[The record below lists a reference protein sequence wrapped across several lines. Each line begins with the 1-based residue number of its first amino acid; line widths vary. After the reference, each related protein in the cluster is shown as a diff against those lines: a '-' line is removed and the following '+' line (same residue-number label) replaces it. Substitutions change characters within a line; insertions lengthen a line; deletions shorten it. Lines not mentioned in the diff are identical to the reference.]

1 MAKSTTGSR
10 TPRALGAGLDDC
22 GQSKTFMTSPK
33 TLTPR
38 FSICVYCA
46 SRIGSG
52 PDFAAAAVQIGTW
65 IGRQRG
71 RLVFGGGRAGLM
83 GVLADA
89 ALAAGAP
96 VVGVIPRALV
106 EREHAHRGCTELRVV
121 ETMDERKRQ
130 MAERSDCF
138 LALPGG
144 IGTLEEFFETWSWYA
159 LGYHHKPLGL
169 LNLNGYYDGL
179 IRFLH
184 DCVDHGLMN
193 DRQMQLVRID
203 SDWRALL
210 EKLRDARQTSPAS

>member
-1 MAKSTTGSR
+1 MTAR
-10 TPRALGAGLDDC
+10 HTPPF
-22 GQSKTFMTSPK
+22 S
-33 TLTPR
+33 
-38 FSICVYCA
+38 FSICIYCA
-46 SRIGSG
+46 SRRGSD
-52 PDFAAAAVQIGTW
+52 PNFATVAAQVGTW
-65 IGRQRG
+65 IGQQHG

-89 ALAAGAP
+89 VLAAGAP

-159 LGYHHKPLGL
+159 LGYHQKPLGL
-169 LNLNGYYDGL
+169 LNLDGYYDGL

-184 DCVDHGLMN
+184 DCVGHGLMN
-193 DRQMQLVRID
+193 ERQMQSIQID
-203 SDWRALL
+203 SDWRKLL
-210 EKLRDARQTSPAS
+210 EKLRSAAETDTARAAAA